1 MPKIVLPFACRAAR
15 TALQMDFLSDNA
27 AGVHPAVL
35 AAVAAAAPAQA
46 AGYDA
51 DPWSEQLDSAFSA
64 LFDTP
69 TRAFALPS
77 GTAANALAL
86 AAAVPPFGGVWCHAA
101 AHIEVDEAGAVPFFT
116 GGATLFLVDAPHGK
130 LTVDAL
136 EAAAARRRGDVHQ
149 VQPAA
154 VSLTQATEAGTVY
167 TPAEVAALAGWAHA
181 RGLHVHMDG
190 ARFANAVAHLGC
202 HPADIAARAGVDLLS
217 FGCIK
222 NGGMSAEALLVFD
235 PQLAATIP
243 VRRKRAGMMPS
254 KGRFAAAQLL
264 AMIENGIWLENAR
277 AANAGARALAS
288 LAATRL
294 LHPVE
299 SNELFIR
306 LTHAER
312 ETLRSGGFAFY
323 DWEQDGP
330 DAARLVVRWDQPPTA
345 IAALA
350 DALGRLA

>member
-1 MPKIVLPFACRAAR
+1 
-15 TALQMDFLSDNA
+15 MDFLSDNA

-35 AAVAAAAPAQA
+35 AAISAAAPAQS

-51 DPWSEQLDSAFSA
+51 DAWSTRLDAAFSA

-69 TRAFALPS
+69 TRAFAVPS

-86 AAAVPPFGGVWCHAA
+86 AAAVPPFAGVWCHAS

-116 GGATLFLVDAPHGK
+116 GGASLILVDAPHGK
-130 LTVDAL
+130 LTVEAL
-136 EAAAARRRGDVHQ
+136 DAAASRRRGDVHQ

-154 VSLTQATEAGTVY
+154 LSLTQATESGTVY
-167 TPAEVAALAGWAHA
+167 TPDEVAALAAWAHA
-181 RGLHVHMDG
+181 RNLAVHMDG

-202 HPADIAARAGVDLLS
+202 HPADIASRAGVDLLS

-222 NGGMSAEALLVFD
+222 NGGLSAEALLIFN
-235 PQLAATIP
+235 PKLAQTLP

-264 AMIENGIWLENAR
+264 AMIENGVWLHNAC
-277 AANAGARALAS
+277 AANAGAKTLAH
-288 LAATRL
+288 AADTRL

-299 SNELFIR
+299 ANELFVR
-306 LTHAER
+306 LTPAER
-312 ETLRSGGFAFY
+312 EALRSQGFHFY

-330 DAARLVVRWDQPPTA
+330 NAARLVVRWDQSPEA

-350 DALGRLA
+350 TALSTALATTLGSLP